1 MDDFK
6 NKLDIL
12 KQKLNIKSPKDILG
26 EDYNSKK
33 LLLVQ
38 WLLLSDPKRAVTVIK
53 KMLEK

>member
-26 EDYNSKK
+26 EDYNSNK

-38 WLLLSDPKRAVTVIK
+38 WLLLSEPKRAVTAIK
-53 KMLEK
+53 KMLKK